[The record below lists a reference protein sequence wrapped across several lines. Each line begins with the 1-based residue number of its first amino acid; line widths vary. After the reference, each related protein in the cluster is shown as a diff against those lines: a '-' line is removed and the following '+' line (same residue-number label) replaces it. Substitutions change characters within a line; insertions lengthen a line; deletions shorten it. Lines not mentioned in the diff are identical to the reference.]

1 MPFVRKKTAK
11 VPKKDKTYPPYEVES
26 WTVAHAKEK
35 NSFGMD
41 VDDLI
46 DLYRKKEER
55 LKLKRMKT
63 IEKAEQASAVEN

>member
-1 MPFVRKKTAK
+1 MPFVRKKTVK
-11 VPKKDKTYPPYEVES
+11 VPKKVKTYPPYEVES
-26 WTVAHAKEK
+26 WTVAHAQEK

-63 IEKAEQASAVEN
+63 TEKAG